1 MCFSDPIDNHG
12 VPQASWLLYLA
23 DQRPRQRKNYGKGGK
38 YGTQVRATGGGWRGR
53 NDPRYTPAPPA
64 EHTGDPGDGGDGL
77 VYPPAPRQSRG
88 GGGGRVRVPPGVN
101 AGRGNGGASVA
112 SGGSQ
117 GGRGRRGPAP
127 RGGQGEEPAA
137 PVVRDFGAE
146 GDAGTQVGGMGF
158 DAHTVRTA
166 TVLSNSSSGVGSGAG
181 AGAGRSRA
189 GTGMGGRERGGG
201 GDDGML
207 HVSSRPMFSSF
218 GSGDWNVDDILLQNM
233 ISKVD
238 QLFHRHPA

>member
-1 MCFSDPIDNHG
+1 MILATHRPPLQSTQATLGTEETGSFILPPHVKAG
-12 VPQASWLLYLA
+12 VVVVAAFVCLLALMLGVAMAVLVLPVEGRREAVAGA
-23 DQRPRQRKNYGKGGK
+23 DLHRE
-38 YGTQVRATGGGWRGR
+38 VVRGR
-53 NDPRYTPAPPA
+53 SLLHLSCVILGPR
-64 EHTGDPGDGGDGL
+64 E
-77 VYPPAPRQSRG
+77 
-88 GGGGRVRVPPGVN
+88 
-101 AGRGNGGASVA
+101 
-112 SGGSQ
+112 
-117 GGRGRRGPAP
+117 
-127 RGGQGEEPAA
+127 
-137 PVVRDFGAE
+137 
-146 GDAGTQVGGMGF
+146 DAGTQVGGMGF

-238 QLFHRHPA
+238 RLFHRHPA